1 MTVKKIQERTI
12 SFVVVLIVNP
22 TSQVARIGRPR
33 KQVVAVSVDARM
45 ETHHP
50 HEYTRPKLKGKATSL
65 GISRL

>member
-33 KQVVAVSVDARM
+33 KQVVAVGVDARM

-50 HEYTRPKLKGKATSL
+50 RVHPSKTEGKGNFF
-65 GISRL
+65 GDI